1 MGKNSKTRSL
11 WAQKKKQCKKRKEHR
26 LTTRDFIGP
35 IHAPRICIP
44 ETEGTASTTGNTA
57 EIYDYTTVSS
67 KQATLGGNGKENPPL
82 SSTPPLVLVQSST
95 HLLQL
100 GIAESQIY
108 EQRNRQ
114 KHVIQLQWSTAWAYK
129 TPRQSACSMRH
140 GLSGIPITHIHCHI
154 WP

>member
-1 MGKNSKTRSL
+1 MGKNSKTRNL

-26 LTTRDFIGP
+26 LATRDFIGP

-67 KQATLGGNGKENPPL
+67 KQATLGNRKVNPPL

-95 HLLQL
+95 HLL
-100 GIAESQIY
+100 
-108 EQRNRQ
+108 
-114 KHVIQLQWSTAWAYK
+114 
-129 TPRQSACSMRH
+129 
-140 GLSGIPITHIHCHI
+140 
-154 WP
+154 